1 MGVEA
6 EMERVSPFV
15 AQPAT
20 PNWRRAALIFT
31 AALAAVALATHV
43 VAKHTPANDALLQTG
58 ALDAR
63 TARFEKDSS
72 PEMEAQMLSRT
83 QSLAP
88 GKLGEPFFN
97 AMHKMTGDYFASQGS
112 SAGDCGVPGGATDRR
127 RAGCII
133 PISGPTEDMSC
144 CTSCCQGLMGEC
156 GPSRVSGRASSTR
169 TRGRRFR
176 FRLQWRPR
184 VSTVACLALQMTV
197 VARDASSLLWALL
210 LHLSV
215 ARRELG

>member
-1 MGVEA
+1 MCVNCE
-6 EMERVSPFV
+6 
-15 AQPAT
+15 Q
-20 PNWRRAALIFT
+20 
-31 AALAAVALATHV
+31 
-43 VAKHTPANDALLQTG
+43 KHTSANDALLQTG

-133 PISGPTEDMSC
+133 PISGPTEDMAC

-156 GPSRVSGRASSTR
+156 GPCEGLREGIEHTDKRKAVPIQTAVEAESVDCGVPGSPNDRRRQGCIIPAVGSTASLECCETCCHGAGGECGDCSGLSTEVEHTAVSVFTPPSLSRS
-169 TRGRRFR
+169 
-176 FRLQWRPR
+176 P
-184 VSTVACLALQMTV
+184 
-197 VARDASSLLWALL
+197 SL
-210 LHLSV
+210 
-215 ARRELG
+215 

>member
-1 MGVEA
+1 MRNCE
-6 EMERVSPFV
+6 
-15 AQPAT
+15 Q
-20 PNWRRAALIFT
+20 
-31 AALAAVALATHV
+31 
-43 VAKHTPANDALLQTG
+43 KHTSANDALLQTG

-97 AMHKMTGDYFASQGS
+97 AMHKMTDDYFASQGS

-133 PISGPTEDMSC
+133 PISGPTEDMAC

-156 GPSRVSGRASSTR
+156 GPCEGLREGIEHTDKRKAVPMQTAVEAESVGRCRHTQHYPCWYGHAIE
-169 TRGRRFR
+169 
-176 FRLQWRPR
+176 RLWA
-184 VSTVACLALQMTV
+184 VAQEVCV
-197 VARDASSLLWALL
+197 CGECEEKSSSLP
-210 LHLSV
+210 
-215 ARRELG
+215 